1 MPLVFMDKKE
11 RTSHFPHF
19 RKISLTHDNLCA
31 STHHS
36 LSVLSSLY
44 NDIGEVFHV
53 DSCIEEGEKK
63 DDVETYCIGRSPTL
77 YTAAEMRRRCSSAR
91 RLHYSYTEQYT
102 MILTR
107 TRQRT
112 TGIIMPLFFCVSVC
126 VCVFP
131 IGLIKVSLYGFFI
144 SDSFFIFECR
154 SSDIRVGDL
163 RGRPR

>member
-63 DDVETYCIGRSPTL
+63 MTWRRIALDVAPSDTR
-77 YTAAEMRRRCSSAR
+77 YT
-91 RLHYSYTEQYT
+91 Q
-102 MILTR
+102 
-107 TRQRT
+107 
-112 TGIIMPLFFCVSVC
+112 PL
-126 VCVFP
+126 
-131 IGLIKVSLYGFFI
+131 
-144 SDSFFIFECR
+144 R
-154 SSDIRVGDL
+154 
-163 RGRPR
+163 